1 MVNRPWNIL
10 LIEDDEEDYLLTR
23 ALLSEAQGAKFLLE
37 WASSYEDGKRAA
49 LSTAYDA
56 ILMDYLLGP
65 KTGLDLTSE
74 IAAAGCKAP
83 IILLTGRGNYDI
95 DIAAMEKG
103 VTDYLA
109 KGEANAPSLER
120 AIRYAILQK
129 QNEEALLSA
138 KEELETRV
146 QERTYELTEKNLA
159 MQAEITERK
168 RIEGELAELQRR
180 LLDHVENERVQLAR
194 DLHDGPMQE
203 LYGLVFQVDTL
214 FQEMDAVQGTE
225 AVEAFKS
232 KLLDVIQSLRII
244 SRELRPPTL
253 APYGLEKAIRS
264 HADQFQLMHP
274 DINVELMLDK
284 DGQSLPEPVRMALF
298 RIYQTAISNILRH
311 AQATEVKIH
320 FVMDENMAHLQIEDN
335 GRGFEVPKRWITLAR
350 LGHMGL
356 VGAIERAEAA
366 GGGLNIDSQ
375 PGQGTRIHVTVPRSF
390 VPVG

>member
-1 MVNRPWNIL
+1 M

-49 LSTAYDA
+49 LSAAYDA

-74 IAAAGCKAP
+74 IVAAGCKAP

-138 KEELETRV
+138 KEDLETRV

-203 LYGLVFQVDTL
+203 LYGLVFQVDKL
-214 FQEMDAVQGTE
+214 FQEMHAGQGTE

-320 FVMDENMAHLQIEDN
+320 FVMDENMVHLQIEDN

-366 GGGLNIDSQ
+366 GGVLDIDSQ